1 MDKTT
6 LSQSERRNKGRTAGR
21 ATAVPLRDDSGFAE
35 IIQGLIGLRNAVCL
49 RETKTDGTRRERKVM
64 NEHRTL
70 FILLN

>member
-1 MDKTT
+1 MEWNEEG
-6 LSQSERRNKGRTAGR
+6 SRNKGRTAGR

-64 NEHRTL
+64 STEHCL
-70 FILLN
+70 YY